1 MRNGDYNLIRAEGR
15 DYVIVVGNF
24 KPLSTIPT
32 SATKLS
38 HQRGKGFRVSRA
50 SAGVY
55 SIHFDNDFGELVY
68 ANVNAQTNAVDDIDA
83 EVGTYTP
90 PTASANATLVLR
102 VVDDEDNTRVAADL
116 TDNENNRLHFIAIFR
131 NSSLTP

>member
-1 MRNGDYNLIRAEGR
+1 
-15 DYVIVVGNF
+15 
-24 KPLSTIPT
+24 
-32 SATKLS
+32 
-38 HQRGKGFRVSRA
+38 
-50 SAGVY
+50 VY